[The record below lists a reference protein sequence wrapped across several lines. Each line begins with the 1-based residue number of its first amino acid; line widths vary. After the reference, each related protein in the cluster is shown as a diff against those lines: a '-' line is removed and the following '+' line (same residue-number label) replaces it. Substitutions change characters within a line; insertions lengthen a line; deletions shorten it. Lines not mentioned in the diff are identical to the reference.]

1 MKKII
6 ALVLVFVCLLL
17 AVGCKEENPAIAKVK
32 AAYQNGMPTKIVV
45 DSETNFD
52 GTKVKSQA
60 ELTKGSYQGRAATVY
75 THVYQ
80 EFAMVDSIL
89 SSPIVSKVKSKE
101 YFEGLSVRE
110 NFLTNKRAVFVEGA
124 DFAPE
129 VVDSIVPNF
138 DESLLTDISFENG
151 VFKAT
156 VPKDNGVAVFGENT
170 NLSSDAN
177 IEVLTAGG
185 IVITM
190 TISYEIPAAN
200 EESSNG
206 KVTVTVSYYYDVQ
219 LLQPLTNE

>member
-1 MKKII
+1 
-6 ALVLVFVCLLL
+6 
-17 AVGCKEENPAIAKVK
+17 
-32 AAYQNGMPTKIVV
+32 
-45 DSETNFD
+45 
-52 GTKVKSQA
+52 
-60 ELTKGSYQGRAATVY
+60 
-75 THVYQ
+75 
-80 EFAMVDSIL
+80 MVDDIL
-89 SSPIVSKVKSKE
+89 SSPIVSKVRSKE
-101 YFEGLSVRE
+101 YFEGLGVRE

-124 DFAPE
+124 NFAPE

-170 NLSSDAN
+170 SLSSDAT

-190 TISYEIPAAN
+190 TIAYEIPAAN
-200 EESSNG
+200 EETSNG

>member
-101 YFEGLSVRE
+101 YFEGLGVRE

-129 VVDSIVPNF
+129 VVDSNRMVI
-138 DESLLTDISFENG
+138 DIQIQ
-151 VFKAT
+151 
-156 VPKDNGVAVFGENT
+156 PAVFGENT